1 MSIDQKVHK
10 RDLYEKQWQSR
21 DFEISHLWQR
31 SVFLATSIVLS
42 FTAYVKIYGV
52 YFSKDYNLSI
62 FTVFVVQNLIC
73 IFGFCFAVLW
83 VCMARGSKYIYE
95 GHEGGINDSHE
106 RGFFDN
112 DLDIEIKKE
121 RYEDMVSGGT
131 AQTVPRH
138 GYLPLKDYNYESFSL
153 KGSRFSSSKI
163 NIFMGN
169 VFSYAW
175 ICLIILNVFLL
186 NESLFDEYKIWPFK
200 SVFLLYLCV
209 AFIWFSGN
217 FFVKTG
223 AILAVVIIFFNYYS
237 LTLIFFWIF
246 PISMILFFSYF
257 GISYRVL
264 SDNKMGFFSYIGM
277 VLISDLKDYDP
288 EKNQIEW
295 VVAFLRNSDGKY
307 AYNNVRKNIQKYLE
321 STDSPIKA
329 KMCDDFIFN
338 PSRGSVSRLLSD
350 SALENIF
357 NRSLMARNVIPDSFL
372 GDWIDDNNIT
382 RVKIRNPQ
390 TIDFLLDG
398 IFYSFSISPE
408 AEPCLFAETDWKRI
422 RRGDNCKNRIP
433 DAKIIHI
440 VEKEKNDSEFYCTL
454 TLDDDND
461 NKMNVFIMIST
472 HVDCYSSHRSRK
484 DNDFTFSFVLRK
496 NKK

>member
-1 MSIDQKVHK
+1 MSTNQKVHK
-10 RDLYEKQWQSR
+10 RDLYEKLWQSR

-31 SVFLATSIVLS
+31 SVFLATFIVLS
-42 FTAYVKIYGV
+42 FTAYVKIYDV
-52 YFSKDYNLSI
+52 YFSEDCNLSS
-62 FTVFVVQNLIC
+62 FTVFIVQNLVC

-83 VCMARGSKYIYE
+83 ICMARGSKYIYE

-121 RYEDMVSGGT
+121 RYEDMVSGGM

-163 NIFMGN
+163 NIFMGY

-186 NESLFDEYKIWPFK
+186 TEPCFAICKVWHFK
-200 SVFLLYLCV
+200 SIFLIYLCV
-209 AFIWFSGN
+209 ALFWFSGN
-217 FFVKTG
+217 FFMKTG
-223 AILAVVIIFFNYYS
+223 AILAGMIIFFTHHS
-237 LTLIFFWIF
+237 LAMIFVCMTPAFV
-246 PISMILFFSYF
+246 ILFFTYF
-257 GISYRVL
+257 VISYRVL

-288 EKNQIEW
+288 EKNQIRW
-295 VVAFLRNSDGKY
+295 VTSFLRNRNVEFVYRNVEHNILKY
-307 AYNNVRKNIQKYLE
+307 AK

-329 KMCDDFIFN
+329 KMCADFIFN

-350 SALENIF
+350 SVLENIF
-357 NRSLMARNVIPDSFL
+357 NRSLMARNLIPHSFL
-372 GDWIDDNNIT
+372 GDWIDENGMK
-382 RVKIRNPQ
+382 RVEIINDK
-390 TIDFLLDG
+390 TISFVLDDF
-398 IFYSFSISPE
+398 IYTVHISDT
-408 AEPCLFAETDWKRI
+408 EPRLFAETDWQRI

-461 NKMNVFIMIST
+461 NKMNVFILIST
-472 HVDCYSSHRSRK
+472 HVGRYSIHRK

-496 NKK
+496 KK

>member
-1 MSIDQKVHK
+1 MSINQKVHK
-10 RDLYEKQWQSR
+10 RELYEKLWQSR

-31 SVFLATSIVLS
+31 SVFLATFIVLS
-42 FTAYVKIYGV
+42 FTAYVKIYEV
-52 YFSKDYNLSI
+52 YFSNKCELPHHI
-62 FTVFVVQNLIC
+62 VFLIQNLVC

-83 VCMARGSKYIYE
+83 ICMARGSKYIYE

-106 RGFFDN
+106 RGFFDK
-112 DLDIEIKKE
+112 DLDVEIKKE

-163 NIFMGN
+163 NIFMGY

-186 NESLFDEYKIWPFK
+186 NESFFDEYKIWPFK

-209 AFIWFSGN
+209 AFFWFSSN
-217 FFVKTG
+217 LFIKTG
-223 AILAVVIIFFNYYS
+223 AL
-237 LTLIFFWIF
+237 LTG
-246 PISMILFFSYF
+246 LFFLSIQYSSVKFLDWLIPIFIILVFAYF

-264 SDNKMGFFSYIGM
+264 SDNKMGFFAYIGM

-295 VVAFLRNSDGKY
+295 VVAFLRNRNVVFVYKNVEHNILKY
-307 AYNNVRKNIQKYLE
+307 AK
-321 STDSPIKA
+321 STGSSIKA
-329 KMCDDFIFN
+329 KMCADFIFN

-350 SALENIF
+350 SVLENIF
-357 NRSLMARNVIPDSFL
+357 NRSLMARNSIPHSFL
-372 GDWIDDNNIT
+372 GDWIDENGMK
-382 RVKIRNPQ
+382 RVEIINDK
-390 TIDFLLDG
+390 TVSFFLDDFKYTVRIPDKE
-398 IFYSFSISPE
+398 SW
-408 AEPCLFAETDWKRI
+408 LFAETDWQRI
-422 RRGDNCKNRIP
+422 RRGDNYNMLT
-433 DAKIIHI
+433 DVKIIHI

-472 HVDCYSSHRSRK
+472 HVDCYSSHRSRN

-496 NKK
+496 KIICS